1 MSSQIPTLLNPS
13 FLTSGLSTGCFNF
26 VNKIAEAR
34 SKQEED
40 QIVAQEI
47 DGLKSKLNLPEISST
62 KIKDYIIRLIYC
74 DMLGHNV
81 DFGHIHAV
89 KLAQSAKTLWDKRTG
104 YLACSLFLHET
115 HELSIMLINTILKD
129 LQSNDHLEICA
140 ALTALCHLLNPD
152 MKPAVIGIVEDKL
165 NHPKEIIRKK
175 AIMVFHKLFQDD
187 PDMMVTY
194 PNLEVKFRQ
203 LLTRKDP
210 HTLNALLCLYAD
222 FANPASFKDLVP
234 ILINVLEQVLDR
246 CVSTEVGPI
255 IIHTLKKAENG
266 VDAAYAII
274 YECIRTLSQLH
285 PKPDNNFS
293 PFNAIARFLSS
304 NNHNLKYLGLEALY
318 TMDPIWWVENDW
330 WTEEKMRILVDCLEE
345 KDETLKKKTL
355 DLLYKMANPQNVAV
369 VVEHMLEALHYG
381 DEKSLELRRHAFEES
396 FKILE
401 NIENDNLEKISNG
414 LKVWTI
420 RNLGEF
426 FECVENQDQ
435 VIDKLCELLVNNFDN
450 CEIQS
455 QIIKSLL
462 KCVTKIKTC
471 SEKILEFMTKCQLE
485 SSFGEIKQ
493 KSHEFIVLI
502 ENLTM
507 LDDNIF
513 GGGNN
518 NSQNNFIYEESLAFL
533 DEFLEEDLK
542 NGGKPYNPIS
552 VIIGD
557 HENYYAKGIL
567 EKQKTSEIRYE
578 AYEKPTLPFRHN
590 KFQQYHHPQQ
600 NLSLS
605 SHHNGVDV
613 EDIDI
618 VMVNDPITSLNRNV
632 HDDDNN
638 DIVGY
643 GELDGKSNQRSS
655 FSPTSKSHHLSK
667 SQKWSKSGYSRQQ
680 NFGKHNSSPTFSTGS
695 NERQIKSSTDN
706 TDNMNHPHSLLTT
719 SASVNNAMTFEKEK
733 VSALFSGVGT
743 NSNISGIGGASSPP
757 APRKSSKIKRNSS
770 IISSSN
776 SQDSYESK
784 ENILNYLKPVKKT
797 FEQFENYWASFLY
810 ERKDEVVGE
819 LAVDNVE
826 VIKERLENNN
836 TNGIFHIIKIIG
848 NEAIAISQYV
858 PIFSISDSF
867 HSININSND
876 DENSFF
882 VLLHFKIQPLHCVY
896 TIRTNSKDII
906 NDITQHL
913 KPYFIKNE

>member
-266 VDAAYAII
+266 VDAAY
-274 YECIRTLSQLH
+274 
-285 PKPDNNFS
+285 
-293 PFNAIARFLSS
+293 
-304 NNHNLKYLGLEALY
+304 EALY

-369 VVEHMLEALHYG
+369 VVEHMLEALRTI
-381 DEKSLELRRHAFEES
+381 SLIPSDDLS
-396 FKILE
+396 K
-401 NIENDNLEKISNG
+401 K
-414 LKVWTI
+414 
-420 RNLGEF
+420 
-426 FECVENQDQ
+426 
-435 VIDKLCELLVNNFDN
+435 LLVNRII
-450 CEIQS
+450 EI
-455 QIIKSLL
+455 
-462 KCVTKIKTC
+462 
-471 SEKILEFMTKCQLE
+471 
-485 SSFGEIKQ
+485 
-493 KSHEFIVLI
+493 
-502 ENLTM
+502 
-507 LDDNIF
+507 
-513 GGGNN
+513 
-518 NSQNNFIYEESLAFL
+518 
-533 DEFLEEDLK
+533 
-542 NGGKPYNPIS
+542 
-552 VIIGD
+552 
-557 HENYYAKGIL
+557 
-567 EKQKTSEIRYE
+567 
-578 AYEKPTLPFRHN
+578 
-590 KFQQYHHPQQ
+590 
-600 NLSLS
+600 
-605 SHHNGVDV
+605 
-613 EDIDI
+613 
-618 VMVNDPITSLNRNV
+618 
-632 HDDDNN
+632 
-638 DIVGY
+638 
-643 GELDGKSNQRSS
+643 
-655 FSPTSKSHHLSK
+655 SKK
-667 SQKWSKSGYSRQQ
+667 Y
-680 NFGKHNSSPTFSTGS
+680 P
-695 NERQIKSSTDN
+695 
-706 TDNMNHPHSLLTT
+706 
-719 SASVNNAMTFEKEK
+719 
-733 VSALFSGVGT
+733 
-743 NSNISGIGGASSPP
+743 
-757 APRKSSKIKRNSS
+757 
-770 IISSSN
+770 
-776 SQDSYESK
+776 
-784 ENILNYLKPVKKT
+784 
-797 FEQFENYWASFLY
+797 
-810 ERKDEVVGE
+810 
-819 LAVDNVE
+819 
-826 VIKERLENNN
+826 
-836 TNGIFHIIKIIG
+836 
-848 NEAIAISQYV
+848 
-858 PIFSISDSF
+858 
-867 HSININSND
+867 
-876 DENSFF
+876 
-882 VLLHFKIQPLHCVY
+882 
-896 TIRTNSKDII
+896 
-906 NDITQHL
+906 
-913 KPYFIKNE
+913 

>member
-40 QIVAQEI
+40 QIVVQEI

-266 VDAAYAII
+266 VDAAY
-274 YECIRTLSQLH
+274 
-285 PKPDNNFS
+285 
-293 PFNAIARFLSS
+293 
-304 NNHNLKYLGLEALY
+304 EALY

-369 VVEHMLEALHYG
+369 VVEHMLEALQWLIKVFIEMFLIVGDSIVDENISYKMFMIISKDYG
-381 DEKSLELRRHAFEES
+381 DEKSLELRKHAFEES

-578 AYEKPTLPFRHN
+578 AYEKPTLPFR
-590 KFQQYHHPQQ
+590 
-600 NLSLS
+600 
-605 SHHNGVDV
+605 
-613 EDIDI
+613 
-618 VMVNDPITSLNRNV
+618 NV

-667 SQKWSKSGYSRQQ
+667 SQKWSKSGYSSQQ
-680 NFGKHNSSPTFSTGS
+680 NFGKRNSSPTFSTDS
-695 NERQIKSSTDN
+695 NEGQIKSSTDN

-719 SASVNNAMTFEKEK
+719 SASVNNVMTFEKEK

-819 LAVDNVE
+819 LAVGNVE

>member
-222 FANPASFKDLVP
+222 FVKANPASFKDLVP
-234 ILINVLEQVLDR
+234 FLINVLEQVLDR
-246 CVSTEVGPI
+246 WLPRTYDFHGVPAPWIQIKTLEIMGMLAKDDEDVSTEVGPI

-266 VDAAYAII
+266 VDAAY
-274 YECIRTLSQLH
+274 
-285 PKPDNNFS
+285 
-293 PFNAIARFLSS
+293 
-304 NNHNLKYLGLEALY
+304 EALY

-578 AYEKPTLPFRHN
+578 AYEKPTLPFH
-590 KFQQYHHPQQ
+590 
-600 NLSLS
+600 
-605 SHHNGVDV
+605 
-613 EDIDI
+613 IDI
-618 VMVNDPITSLNRNV
+618 VMVNDPITSLNRSNWNKNITSTTRLLSPLSSSPPSMSPQLSP
-632 HDDDNN
+632 H
-638 DIVGY
+638 
-643 GELDGKSNQRSS
+643 NQRSS

-667 SQKWSKSGYSRQQ
+667 SQKWSKSGYSSQQ
-680 NFGKHNSSPTFSTGS
+680 NFGKRNSSPTFSTDS
-695 NERQIKSSTDN
+695 NEGQIKSSTDN
-706 TDNMNHPHSLLTT
+706 TDNMNHPHSLPTT
-719 SASVNNAMTFEKEK
+719 SASVNNVMTFEKEK

-776 SQDSYESK
+776 SQDSYESM
-784 ENILNYLKPVKKT
+784 KKT

-819 LAVDNVE
+819 LAVGNVE